1 MEGLAK
7 VKEAARKCQCEAQ
20 NQEKQ
25 RGSENLSLLEIKPLV
40 LSIGFSF

>member
-1 MEGLAK
+1 MLK

-25 RGSENLSLLEIKPLV
+25 RGSENFSLLEIRPMV